1 MERKQYPERLIL
13 KHKQNFNISYLLS
26 KIFLDKNY
34 TDAEV
39 HNALY
44 ENIQSEI
51 LYKNNDFKHAA
62 ELLIDNLK
70 KKKKI
75 LILGDYV
82 VDGYSST
89 YLFHDYFKN
98 RNINSNYYTRTIVRW
113 LWSK

>member
-1 MERKQYPERLIL
+1 MKSINGINWRENNIPERLIL

-51 LYKNNDFKHAA
+51 LYKNNDFEYAA
-62 ELLIDNLK
+62 ELLFDNLK
-70 KKKKI
+70 KKKKN
-75 LILGDYV
+75 
-82 VDGYSST
+82 T
-89 YLFHDYFKN
+89 YL
-98 RNINSNYYTRTIVRW
+98 W
-113 LWSK
+113 